1 MDNII
6 ANSFEKRS
14 GYYIF
19 HFDGN
24 DTAYYPE
31 SQVIFVD
38 DESGLIAVK
47 ATATRKTL
55 FLLRK

>member
-1 MDNII
+1 MGNII
-6 ANSFEKRS
+6 ANSHEKRH
-14 GYYIF
+14 GCYIF
-19 HFDGN
+19 HFDGD